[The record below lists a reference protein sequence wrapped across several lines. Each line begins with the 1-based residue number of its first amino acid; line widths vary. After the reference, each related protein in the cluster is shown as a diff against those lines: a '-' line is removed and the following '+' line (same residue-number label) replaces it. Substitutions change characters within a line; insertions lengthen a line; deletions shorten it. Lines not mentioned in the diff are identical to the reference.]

1 MEFGKT
7 YRFRLIHGGTQ
18 THQNV
23 VFEGHKVKI
32 VELDGTEV
40 QPTPVENV
48 DIHAGQRVTVEIT
61 MDQSVEYHKIS
72 IQMSSVSAPC

>member
-1 MEFGKT
+1 M
-7 YRFRLIHGGTQ
+7 
-18 THQNV
+18 HQNV
-23 VFEGHKVKI
+23 VFEGHSVKI

-40 QPTPVENV
+40 QPTPVESV

-72 IQMSSVSAPC
+72 IQMSSVSAPCLSLSLCCFLYMCV